1 MKKEFSL
8 KELQNLSY
16 DIRKVMIDM
25 GYKCGTS
32 AHFGGGLSMVECL
45 TTLYNN
51 ILSYDLKD
59 TRWDDRELYIFLASL
74 GRMRLI
80 RFSKMR
86 VNL

>member
-1 MKKEFSL
+1 
-8 KELQNLSY
+8 
-16 DIRKVMIDM
+16 MIDM

-51 ILSYDLKD
+51 ILSYDLKTLD
-59 TRWDDRELYIFLASL
+59 GMIGTDLFLAKDMESLDFMQLYIFLASL